1 MMESFHT
8 RFFPL
13 ERMAGEYFAQMIY
26 FIANHSCHQP
36 VLKCKLLRRTSLSID
51 NREIDPAHFT
61 SLPDFIRNLTITF
74 FISCFIALFLYV
86 LDYGGSLTHSFI
98 FSQVMGFSTC
108 SCIHL
113 AMFVR
118 RPSRYHELYVTVAVG
133 IFFGILIAIGI
144 LKIILSTVIDS
155 TSLGKTIFLAL
166 SFGVIISL
174 FFTIRRKLTDTTDR
188 LREEQVKTLE
198 NEKNILQAR
207 LKLLQAQIEPH
218 FLFNTLANIEGL
230 LADDVDTARE
240 MLHNLTIYLRGS
252 LEKGRKTETSLK
264 EELEMVRAYLDLYKI
279 RMGDRLQYS
288 LQTETELDDIAVPPM
303 LLQPLVENAIRH
315 GLKPKPEGGKIAV
328 RASRHGKQIQLEV
341 ADTGLGL
348 ASTEK
353 QGIGM
358 SNVKE
363 RLMLFFTDEA
373 SMRLEE
379 NQPSGL
385 RIIMEFPCRK

>member
-1 MMESFHT
+1 M
-8 RFFPL
+8 
-13 ERMAGEYFAQMIY
+13 
-26 FIANHSCHQP
+26 
-36 VLKCKLLRRTSLSID
+36 SIEE
-51 NREIDPAHFT
+51 REIDPAHFT

-74 FISCFIALFLYV
+74 FVSCFIALFLYV

-98 FSQVMGFSTC
+98 FSQVMGFSIC

-113 AMFVR
+113 AMLIR
-118 RPSRYHELYVTVAVG
+118 RPPRYAVLYATVAIG
-133 IFFGILIAIGI
+133 LSSGILMAIAI
-144 LKIILSTVIDS
+144 LKIIPGTTIDS
-155 TSLGKTIFLAL
+155 TSIGKTIFLAL
-166 SFGVIISL
+166 SFGVVISL
-174 FFTIRRKLTDTTDR
+174 FFTIRKKLIDTTDR
-188 LREEQVKTLE
+188 LRKEQVKTLE

-264 EELEMVRAYLDLYKI
+264 EELDMVRAYLDIYKI
-279 RMGDRLQYS
+279 RMGDRLRYS
-288 LQTETELDDIAVPPM
+288 LQTVTELDDIAVPPM

-315 GLKPKPEGGKIAV
+315 GLEAKPEGGEIAV
-328 RASRHGKQIQLEV
+328 RASRHGKQIRLEV
-341 ADTGLGL
+341 ADTGSGL
-348 ASTEK
+348 EGTEK

-363 RLMLFFTDEA
+363 RLMLFFTDKA
-373 SMRLEE
+373 SMKLEE